1 MSTKWK
7 QETFEYPLQLQSV
20 NNKIWARYTT
30 KQDFRN
36 LFKRSLCYNCLLSL
50 IQVLLISYLMIWQ
63 NPLTIFYLVVP
74 ILVFSASIVAQ
85 LVKNLPAMQ
94 ETPVQFLG
102 WEDPLEKGMAT
113 HFSILA
119 WRIPRTEEPGRL
131 QFMGSQ
137 RIRHDW
143 TTFTFTFILIGTSWS
158 MSIKKSFVGLLD
170 VFEC

>member
-7 QETFEYPLQLQSV
+7 QEIFEYPLQLKSV

-36 LFKRSLCYNCLLSL
+36 LFKRSLCYNYLLSR

-63 NPLTIFYLVVP
+63 NPLTIYDLVVP
-74 ILVFSASIVAQ
+74 ILVFRASIVAQ

-102 WEDPLEKGMAT
+102 QEDPLEKG
-113 HFSILA
+113 
-119 WRIPRTEEPGRL
+119 
-131 QFMGSQ
+131 
-137 RIRHDW
+137 
-143 TTFTFTFILIGTSWS
+143 
-158 MSIKKSFVGLLD
+158 
-170 VFEC
+170 